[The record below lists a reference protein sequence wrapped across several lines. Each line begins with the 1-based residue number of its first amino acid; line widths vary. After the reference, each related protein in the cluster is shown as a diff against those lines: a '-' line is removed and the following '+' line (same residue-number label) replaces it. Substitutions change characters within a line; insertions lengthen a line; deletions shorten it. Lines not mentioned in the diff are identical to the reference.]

1 MSITEVA
8 DRLILE
14 GSIEGNIFP
23 KSEREVLFSLTI
35 KPGDQS
41 LEVAGSV
48 YARSIEVEDGQ
59 AIIHGPIASRGD
71 IMIHRNSGCFKAKAG
86 ITTLSG
92 LVIGEKTASE
102 DQLINDCSQCRA
114 LVKGDIVSNQSV
126 VINNSV
132 IFGSIKAVNCT
143 LTNSI
148 VLGTVNCE
156 DHLTV
161 QMSSVGGY
169 ISREVDFM
177 GVCTLYNAL
186 GESQQR
192 PIFLPYE
199 DINGNIIASSMH
211 LYSALRNQ
219 CGMRI
224 TEADVSQNPLSK
236 LFPDVDWIC
245 INAQNN
251 YHESDDN
258 SELYE
263 ETYVLSIGGRIAD
276 YSKLND
282 ATDALSEMLRVGFE
296 FGHYS
301 PETKRKQLE
310 KIIPRLTTSEKAILK
325 SACT

>member
-1 MSITEVA
+1 MSITEIA

-23 KSEREVLFSLTI
+23 KSEREVLFPLTI

-48 YARSIEVEDGQ
+48 YARSIDVEDGQ
-59 AIIHGPIASRGD
+59 AIVHGPIASRGD
-71 IMIHRNSGCFKAKAG
+71 IMIHGNSGCFKAKAG

-92 LVIGEKTASE
+92 LVIGEKAASE
-102 DQLINDCSQCRA
+102 DQLVNDCSQCRA

-143 LTNSI
+143 VTNSI

-169 ISREVDFM
+169 MSREVNFE
-177 GVCTLYNAL
+177 GICTLYNAL
-186 GESQQR
+186 GESQDR

-199 DINGNIIASSMH
+199 DMNGNIIGSSMH
-211 LYSALRNQ
+211 LYSALRNK

-224 TEADVSQNPLSK
+224 TEKDAQQNPLSK
-236 LFPDVDWIC
+236 LFTDVDWIC
-245 INAQNN
+245 INAQNTDHDSN
-251 YHESDDN
+251 DN
-258 SELYE
+258 LELYE
-263 ETYVLSIGGRIAD
+263 EAYVLSIGGRIAD
-276 YSKLND
+276 YSKLSD

-310 KIIPRLTTSEKAILK
+310 KIIPRLTNSEKAIFQ

>member
-23 KSEREVLFSLTI
+23 KSEREVLFPLTI

-48 YARSIEVEDGQ
+48 YARSIEVETGQ
-59 AIIHGPIASRGD
+59 AVIHGPIASRGD
-71 IMIHRNSGCFKAKAG
+71 ILIHSNSGCFKANAG

-92 LVIGEKTASE
+92 LVVGEKEISAN
-102 DQLINDCSQCRA
+102 QLVNDCSQCRA
-114 LVKGDIVSNQSV
+114 LIKGDIVSNQSIV
-126 VINNSV
+126 LNNSV
-132 IFGSIKAVNCT
+132 VFGSIKAVNCT

-148 VLGTVNCE
+148 VLGTVHCE

-161 QMSSVGGY
+161 QMSSLGGY
-169 ISREVDFM
+169 ISREVSFE
-177 GVCTLYNAL
+177 GVCTLFNSL

-192 PIFLPYE
+192 PMFLPYE
-199 DINGNIIASSMH
+199 DISGIIIANSMH
-211 LYSALRNQ
+211 LYSALRDN

-224 TEADVSQNPLSK
+224 TAENANQNHLSK

-245 INAQNN
+245 INAQNTSNN
-251 YHESDDN
+251 YDE
-258 SELYE
+258 EAGLYE

-276 YSKLND
+276 YSKLSD
-282 ATDALSEMLRVGFE
+282 ATNALSEMLRIGFE
-296 FGHYS
+296 FGHYA

-310 KIIPRLTTSEKAILK
+310 KIEPRLTTSERAILQ
-325 SACT
+325 SACS

>member
-23 KSEREVLFSLTI
+23 KSEREVLFPLTI

-41 LEVAGSV
+41 IEVAGSV
-48 YARSIEVEDGQ
+48 YARSIEVETGQ
-59 AIIHGPIASRGD
+59 AVIHGPIASRGD
-71 IMIHRNSGCFKAKAG
+71 ILIHSNSGCFKANAG

-92 LVIGEKTASE
+92 LVVGEKEISAN
-102 DQLINDCSQCRA
+102 QLVNDCSQCRA
-114 LVKGDIVSNQSV
+114 LIKGDIVSNQSIV
-126 VINNSV
+126 LNNSV
-132 IFGSIKAVNCT
+132 VFGSIKAVNCT

-148 VLGTVNCE
+148 VLGTVHCE

-161 QMSSVGGY
+161 QMSSLGGY
-169 ISREVDFM
+169 ISREVSFN
-177 GVCTLYNAL
+177 GVCTLFNSL

-192 PIFLPYE
+192 PMFLPYE
-199 DINGNIIASSMH
+199 DISGIIIGNSMH
-211 LYSALRNQ
+211 LYSALRDN

-224 TEADVSQNPLSK
+224 TAENASQNHLSK

-245 INAQNN
+245 INAQNTSNN
-251 YHESDDN
+251 YDE
-258 SELYE
+258 EAGLYE

-276 YSKLND
+276 YSKLSD
-282 ATDALSEMLRVGFE
+282 ATDALSEMLRIGFE
-296 FGHYS
+296 FGHYA

-310 KIIPRLTTSEKAILK
+310 KIGPRLTTSERAILQ
-325 SACT
+325 SACS